1 MKIWE
6 RTRRIL
12 FVFGLLTVLPS
23 EAHNRS
29 QSFSS
34 WSFENKKL
42 DLVFSV
48 KPREAT
54 RLQSIYGL
62 NLEDSITR
70 HLGETIRV
78 SQGLVDCPLDNVH
91 KPEAN
96 VLSSAKLSVSAAFN
110 CTLKLSSSK
119 LNIEVGSF
127 FSVIPSH
134 THYARI
140 FFNDSLP
147 LEHLYTDNNRVREFD
162 LENFRYS
169 ELSGRT
175 FYNFMSLGIQHIL
188 SGPDHIFFLIA
199 LLLMLPSLRSLVWL
213 VSGFTIG
220 HSLSLCLAALGFYA
234 PDSLRIE
241 ALIGFTI
248 ALASAESVGVRNK
261 AMKQIAFGSIV
272 LLSLLMVL
280 SNFSIHEVAMST
292 VSLLGLMIFSWNYFQ
307 LDSYNEDRLVIR
319 TAVCLVFGL
328 VHGFGFATG
337 LSELGLQSEGI
348 WKPLLGFNLGVE
360 LGQLLIVL
368 FAWLFYVLLSRYKLI
383 FTTILEMW
391 SGVLC
396 GAGVYWFVIR
406 SLAPVV
412 R

>member
-78 SQGLVDCPLDNVH
+78 SQGLVDCPLDNVR

-188 SGPDHIFFLIA
+188 SGPDHIFFFDCT
-199 LLLMLPSLRSLVWL
+199 SDLR
-213 VSGFTIG
+213 
-220 HSLSLCLAALGFYA
+220 
-234 PDSLRIE
+234 
-241 ALIGFTI
+241 
-248 ALASAESVGVRNK
+248 
-261 AMKQIAFGSIV
+261 
-272 LLSLLMVL
+272 
-280 SNFSIHEVAMST
+280 NFVT
-292 VSLLGLMIFSWNYFQ
+292 
-307 LDSYNEDRLVIR
+307 
-319 TAVCLVFGL
+319 
-328 VHGFGFATG
+328 
-337 LSELGLQSEGI
+337 
-348 WKPLLGFNLGVE
+348 
-360 LGQLLIVL
+360 
-368 FAWLFYVLLSRYKLI
+368 
-383 FTTILEMW
+383 
-391 SGVLC
+391 
-396 GAGVYWFVIR
+396 
-406 SLAPVV
+406 
-412 R
+412 